1 MYKERLRQGAP
12 VFGAD
17 MPPRT
22 KQPPAINAPW
32 PVAAF
37 ALVLLAAHLIRVLL
51 PDDLQNA
58 AFYFGAVIPERFWGS
73 GADMPPYASGI
84 EAFLPTILSAFLHG
98 DWMHVVLN
106 AAFFVALGKPLLEL
120 FRAAWRGAGP
130 TAFLI
135 LLGFFFA
142 SQIGAVM
149 SYLLMNNP
157 SGYPSIGASGGLSGM
172 IAGVLLVREG
182 PVSWSHRHCLWSE
195 TPFSLLSVRRCW
207 ARASPGR
214 RISAAMSAAPS

>member
-1 MYKERLRQGAP
+1 M
-12 VFGAD
+12 
-17 MPPRT
+17 
-22 KQPPAINAPW
+22 
-32 PVAAF
+32 
-37 ALVLLAAHLIRVLL
+37 
-51 PDDLQNA
+51 
-58 AFYFGAVIPERFWGS
+58 
-73 GADMPPYASGI
+73 

-142 SQIGAVM
+142 SQIGGVM

-182 PVSWSHRHCLWSE
+182 PDRW
-195 TPFSLLSVRRCW
+195 LLSRGFLVASALFVVGNAVFALIGPALLGTSISWQTHIGGYVCGALVMRGLIWVMERR
-207 ARASPGR
+207 
-214 RISAAMSAAPS
+214 AA